1 MWNSKIST
9 GIPQSSQGKRLRIW
23 NKIPQGLFCIMLLW
37 FYTHFLK
44 CFVGEDHGDW
54 TEKTGCGLF
63 EADHAKQCL
72 RSCELSSKVKQM
84 LRSCKAI
91 WHLPVF
97 TQQVPMTDTWH
108 CALSESQW
116 LTLASV
122 YTAPVPTPV
131 FTQPVP
137 MADTHQTWILNS
149 KWNQQAFQKQKPWT
163 KYFVSF
169 TR

>member
-137 MADTHQTWILNS
+137 MADTCWCLHSQS
-149 KWNQQAFQKQKPWT
+149 Q
-163 KYFVSF
+163 
-169 TR
+169 